1 MPARTLVLT
10 ALVSSAVAA
19 VVAFTLGLLLAAAL
33 LQAPSVQAQAG
44 PTPTVAPT
52 ALPTAAPLPTAT
64 PALPAVVRAQRFEL
78 LDASGKVRAYLGESP
93 DGQLGLQVLDSNG
106 ELRAGAVVS
115 RADLPSVG
123 VRGPSGTG
131 GGALLVGPNGAVA
144 LALRSSQEGGFVGL
158 QTRPDGQARLEMS
171 APPLSSR
178 VDVTLDPAGTAAVTV
193 TTPQGGQ
200 GALGA
205 AVDGRVGLGLLD
217 GEAYRAGMGLAPD
230 GSPFI
235 RLFGP
240 QGYES
245 DPLWE
250 AP

>member
-10 ALVSSAVAA
+10 VFISSVVSA

-44 PTPTVAPT
+44 PTPTLTAA
-52 ALPTAAPLPTAT
+52 ALPPAPPLPTAT
-64 PALPAVVRAQRFEL
+64 PTPLPVIRAQRFEL
-78 LDASGKVRAYLGESP
+78 LDAGGNVRAYLGESP

-144 LALRSSQEGGFVGL
+144 LALRSSREGGFVGL
-158 QTRPDGQARLEMS
+158 QARPDGQARLELS

-178 VDVTLDPAGTAAVTV
+178 VDVTLDTAGTAAVTV

-217 GEAYRAGMGLAPD
+217 GEAYRAGVGLAPD
-230 GSPFI
+230 GDPFI

-240 QGYES
+240 EGYES
-245 DPLWE
+245 APLWE